1 MQDFKKLRVWE
12 KAHALTLDI
21 YLVSKRFPKDEM
33 FGITSQVRRAS
44 SSIAANIAEGTGR
57 TSRNEFARFL
67 SYAIASA
74 SEIEYFLILIK
85 DLKYLSVDESE
96 KLQDRANE
104 VKRTLISFL
113 KKIQGG

>member
-12 KAHALTLDI
+12 KAHALTVDI

-44 SSIAANIAEGTGR
+44 SSIAANIAEGSGR
-57 TSRNEFARFL
+57 TSKKEFLHFL

-74 SEIEYFLILIK
+74 SEIEYFLILVK
-85 DLKYLSVDESE
+85 DLKYLSIEESE
-96 KLQDRANE
+96 RLQDRANE

-113 KKIQGG
+113 KTVASS